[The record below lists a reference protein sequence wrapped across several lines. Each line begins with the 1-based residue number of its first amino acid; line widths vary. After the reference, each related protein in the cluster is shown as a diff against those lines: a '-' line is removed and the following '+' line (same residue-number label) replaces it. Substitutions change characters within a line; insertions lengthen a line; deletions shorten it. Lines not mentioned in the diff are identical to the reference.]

1 MRTLFFCARDIRDYL
16 KGRIDTSN
24 FEKIPGFKPNLP
36 ELIDAPIIQKIL
48 SDLMQIYPHCK
59 AGCDAPIYGETGI
72 DGLRLD
78 FNFGLR
84 LEIPVGNFHVRI
96 GDDAG
101 QIFFD
106 RDISDVRLISFEKY
120 FIRWQVEIFRDGEKI
135 FSHTFNPE
143 GYSVLFLLRD
153 YAPLGD
159 TLALFPTVE
168 EFRRQFNC
176 EVCVIVPEYLK
187 EITANLYPEIKQ
199 VDCMSFEHYAIF
211 FLVTFM
217 GDLPYVSVDCR
228 NDSMERSASRVIEVN
243 NLPAKPIF
251 KPTASRICA
260 EPYVCIGVQTSTPT
274 KCWLYPGGWEI
285 VVDYLKSLGYRVF
298 CIDKEKFQ
306 REGYYSVAMPQNA
319 EDLTGDFSIMERANM
334 LYHAEFF
341 IGLSSGLAWVANAVD
356 CPVVMISGFSKNW
369 HEFYTPYRVINRL
382 VCNGC
387 FNDVRVAFMNGCPYH
402 KGTARELE
410 CQKKISPRQVI
421 TAIERLIIDKN
432 LVPPIFQ

>member
-16 KGRIDTSN
+16 KGRIDTG
-24 FEKIPGFKPNLP
+24 KPIPH
-36 ELIDAPIIQKIL
+36 ELIDAPAIQKIL
-48 SDLMQIYPHCK
+48 LDLMKIYPHCK
-59 AGCDAPIYGETGI
+59 AGCELPICGETGI
-72 DGLRLD
+72 EGLRLD

-84 LEIPVGNFHVRI
+84 LEVPAGNFHVRI

-106 RDISDVRLISFEKY
+106 QDISDVRLISFEKY
-120 FIRWQVEIFRDGEKI
+120 FIRWQVEIFRDGEEI

-153 YAPLGD
+153 YPPLGD
-159 TLALFPTVE
+159 TLALFPALE
-168 EFRRQFNC
+168 EFRRNFNC
-176 EVCVIVPEYLK
+176 EVSVPVPEYLK
-187 EITANLYPEIKQ
+187 EIIANLYPAIKQ
-199 VDCMSFEHYAIF
+199 VDRVNFEHYAIF
-211 FLVTFM
+211 FLVAVM
-217 GDLPYVSVDCR
+217 GDLPYLPVDSR
-228 NDSMERSASRVIEVN
+228 NDSLERIASRVIEVN

-251 KPTASRICA
+251 KPTAGRICA
-260 EPYVCIGVQTSTPT
+260 APYVCIGVQTSTPT

-285 VVDYLKSLGYRVF
+285 VVDYLKRLGYRVF

-306 REGYYSVAMPQNA
+306 REGNYSAAMPQNA
-319 EDLTGDFSIMERANM
+319 EDFTGNFSIMERANM

-341 IGLSSGLAWVANAVD
+341 IGLGSGLSWLANAVN
-356 CPVVMISGFSKNW
+356 CPVVMISGFSKSW
-369 HEFYTPYRVINRL
+369 CEFYTPYRVINRL

-402 KGTARELE
+402 KGTDRELE

-421 TAIERLIIDKN
+421 NAIERLIIDKN
-432 LVPPIFQ
+432 LVPPIFK